1 MVRMV
6 ERKRNTSETQISLKL
21 GLDGKG
27 DFEVNTGVPFLDH
40 MLELM
45 AKHGFFDL
53 SVQATGDVAVDSHH
67 TVEDIGILLGEA
79 CKEAV
84 EDKKGI
90 KRYGFAAVPMDEVLA
105 QVTIDFCNRPHLVY
119 HLPITEGRV
128 GTFDIEVVKEFFQ
141 AFSNSAG
148 ITVHINVPY
157 GSNRHHVIEAIFKA
171 FGKALCEAVSFD
183 PRIQ

>member
-1 MVRMV
+1 
-6 ERKRNTSETQISLKL
+6 
-21 GLDGKG
+21 
-27 DFEVNTGVPFLDH
+27 
-40 MLELM
+40 
-45 AKHGFFDL
+45 
-53 SVQATGDVAVDSHH
+53 
-67 TVEDIGILLGEA
+67 
-79 CKEAV
+79 
-84 EDKKGI
+84 
-90 KRYGFAAVPMDEVLA
+90 
-105 QVTIDFCNRPHLVY
+105 LVY

-183 PRIQ
+183 PRIQGVHSVKGVL